1 MKTMELGVCSIFFL
15 EQIHG
20 GAAGVGCVWRRK
32 FEVGLFFWI
41 WSCVEL
47 SQTRPTPDDG
57 QGYLVAERSF
67 LPLIEETGF
76 GSDTP
81 PNVFRAAFH
90 HTTLIRLFT
99 H

>member
-1 MKTMELGVCSIFFL
+1 M
-15 EQIHG
+15 Q
-20 GAAGVGCVWRRK
+20 APRRVIITVLN
-32 FEVGLFFWI
+32 FD
-41 WSCVEL
+41 S
-47 SQTRPTPDDG
+47 TPDDG
-57 QGYLVAERSF
+57 QGYLVTEGSF
-67 LPLIEETGF
+67 LPLTEETGF